1 MLSNEKPEIFIF
13 VVSPWAGA
21 LFETLSIIS
30 VIKFE
35 ASDDSDDDI
44 IGIPTYNCSPVV
56 TGVCS
61 IINSAAAGEL
71 LKTCIS
77 NLIEQGM
84 KDHETIREKIKKTYK
99 NRYFIYRQAAQ
110 SAEL

>member
-1 MLSNEKPEIFIF
+1 MDAHIARNIRTDKYKP
-13 VVSPWAGA
+13 
-21 LFETLSIIS
+21 
-30 VIKFE
+30 
-35 ASDDSDDDI
+35 SDGFSDFC
-44 IGIPTYNCSPVV
+44 NCNV
-56 TGVCS
+56 
-61 IINSAAAGEL
+61 EL